1 MQPIVS
7 VLMPVYN
14 AEKYLGLSL
23 SSVLQ
28 QSLTNIEVVC
38 LNDGSTDQ
46 SLAVLQQIAQTDPRV
61 RVLTQPNQGVA
72 AARNRLL
79 QEARGEYIA
88 FVDADDVV
96 SADYLSALYKA
107 ASQTRAPVT
116 KCLFYELEED
126 GTRRTNVHCH
136 SSFSKPVPAGDGP
149 RFRAGNEDAVL
160 WGKLF
165 NRQWLQQQGLHF
177 WPGRVAEDI
186 SFIILAFVL
195 ASDVAFVP
203 EQLYGYRKG
212 VPGAIT
218 AQPLRMAAGILL
230 NLAELREEFKRR
242 SRWNAALA
250 AEWIRVI
257 VWGIARFHRFPA
269 EQRVKQKP
277 LMKKLF
283 QAVQQET
290 ALLHGWTR
298 VRWTVWV
305 YLVRLCG
312 PRSVYMWS
320 KVFR

>member
-1 MQPIVS
+1 MPPIVS

-14 AEKYLGLSL
+14 AGKYLPVSL
-23 SSVLQ
+23 SSVLAQ
-28 QSLTNIEVVC
+28 AFADMEIVC
-38 LNDGSTDQ
+38 LDDGSTDH
-46 SLAVLQQIAQTDPRV
+46 SLAVLQQAARQDARV
-61 RVLTQPNQGVA
+61 RVLTQANQGVA

-79 QEARGEYIA
+79 QEARGQYVS

-96 SADYLSALYKA
+96 SPRYLSALYAA

-126 GTRRTNVHCH
+126 GTRRDIVHCH
-136 SSFSKPVPAGDGP
+136 HSFLKPIPPGDGP

-165 NRQWLQQQGLHF
+165 DRQWLQQQGLHF

-195 ASDVAFVP
+195 APQIALVP

-230 NLAELREEFKRR
+230 NLAELREEFKQR

-257 VWGIARFHRFPA
+257 VWGISRFHRFPA
-269 EQRVKQKP
+269 EQRVAQKP

-283 QAVQQET
+283 QTVRQEA
-290 ALLHGWTR
+290 ALLHGWPR
-298 VRWTVWV
+298 VRWTMWA

-312 PRSVYMWS
+312 PRSVYVWS